1 MAQRGD
7 GEEGLPQAGSSLSHR
22 SLRPQGPDWR
32 MHRNPAVT
40 REKLKQRRGV
50 WVIPRWAGVQE
61 GVHGRSAGHP
71 GARSQEGPDPW
82 CVWKVGA
89 AAERV

>member
-1 MAQRGD
+1 
-7 GEEGLPQAGSSLSHR
+7 
-22 SLRPQGPDWR
+22 

-40 REKLKQRRGV
+40 REKLKQRCGA
-50 WVIPRWAGVQE
+50 WVVPRWAGIQE
-61 GVHGRSAGHP
+61 GVHGREGGRAGRP
-71 GARSQEGPDPW
+71 GAHSQEGQDLW